1 MLAILRESRI
11 TAAADGRTVFFI
23 GREALLKNTEASGR
37 PEDAA
42 DVARLRK
49 PRRADES

>member
-1 MLAILRESRI
+1 MRI
-11 TAAADGRTVFFI
+11 PRRAVLTAAVDGRTVSFI
-23 GREALLKNTEASGR
+23 GREALLKNKEASGR
-37 PEDAA
+37 PKDAA